1 VDTTGAGDG
10 FVAGFLA
17 RASLG
22 GDQIGENADLA
33 RKAVIYACAVGAM
46 VTRRAG
52 AIRIP
57 TNSGTGGGVSSG
69 L

>member
-1 VDTTGAGDG
+1 GAGDG

-17 RASLG
+17 RAALG
-22 GDQIGENADLA
+22 GDQIEENADLA

-52 AIRIP
+52 AIASQP
-57 TNSGTGGGVSSG
+57 TRQQVEEFLAAFES
-69 L
+69 